1 MEKIYYFDNAATT
14 FPKPNE
20 VYEFMDK
27 FYRENGV
34 NVGRGQYSLVAKAN
48 FLVNETRDLILNFFN
63 CSNKKVIFT
72 SGATEAINIC
82 LQGIDFKERKNIY
95 LSPFEHNSITRTI
108 NFLSKKYDINVYL
121 LEVDKKTLTYDM
133 EEIEKQFILNNPDT
147 VIISHVS
154 NVCGLIAPV
163 EEIFTLSKKYNSLN
177 IVDTCQSAGITDI
190 NLGSDIFDIGI
201 FAGHKTLYGPLG
213 TGGLIIKN
221 SLKITP
227 LLYGGTGLNSASQ
240 ELPEEIPEKY
250 ETGSQNILS
259 ISGLNRSLKWIK
271 EISIGSF
278 RKKEEENKCRLLEI
292 LKKYPNIEI
301 IGFKDNEKNS
311 GVISCN
317 FKNYSA
323 DEMGKIL
330 NRFNI
335 AVRTG
340 LHCSP
345 SAHKFL
351 GTFPGGT
358 VRFSTGYFNTEKD
371 FEHLEEVLTYIKENS

>member
-20 VYEFMDK
+20 VYDFMDK

-34 NVGRGQYSLVAKAN
+34 SVGRGQYSLAAKAN
-48 FLVNETRDLILNFFN
+48 FLANETRDLILNFFN
-63 CSNKKVIFT
+63 CPNKKVIFT

-82 LQGIDFKERKNIY
+82 LQGINFKERKNIY

-108 NFLSKKYDINVYL
+108 NFLSKKYDINVHIL
-121 LEVDKKTLTYDM
+121 NVDKKTLTYDM
-133 EEIEKQFILNNPDT
+133 EKIEKQFILNNPDT
-147 VIISHVS
+147 VIISHIS

-163 EEIFTLSKKYNSLN
+163 EKIFTLSKKYNSLN
-177 IVDTCQSAGITDI
+177 IIDTCQSAGIIDVNI
-190 NLGSDIFDIGI
+190 GSDIFDIGI
-201 FAGHKTLYGPLG
+201 FAGHKTLYGPFG
-213 TGGLIIKN
+213 IGGLIIKN
-221 SLKITP
+221 SLEITP

-250 ETGSQNILS
+250 EVGSQNILS

-271 EISIGSF
+271 EISIETF
-278 RKKEEENKCRLLEI
+278 RKKEEENKYRLLEI
-292 LKKYPNIEI
+292 LKKYSNIEI
-301 IGFKDNEKNS
+301 IGFKNKDKNS

-330 NRFNI
+330 NKFNI

>member
-1 MEKIYYFDNAATT
+1 M
-14 FPKPNE
+14 
-20 VYEFMDK
+20 
-27 FYRENGV
+27 
-34 NVGRGQYSLVAKAN
+34 
-48 FLVNETRDLILNFFN
+48 
-63 CSNKKVIFT
+63 
-72 SGATEAINIC
+72 
-82 LQGIDFKERKNIY
+82 
-95 LSPFEHNSITRTI
+95 
-108 NFLSKKYDINVYL
+108 
-121 LEVDKKTLTYDM
+121 
-133 EEIEKQFILNNPDT
+133 
-147 VIISHVS
+147 
-154 NVCGLIAPV
+154 
-163 EEIFTLSKKYNSLN
+163 
-177 IVDTCQSAGITDI
+177 
-190 NLGSDIFDIGI
+190 
-201 FAGHKTLYGPLG
+201 
-213 TGGLIIKN
+213 
-221 SLKITP
+221 
-227 LLYGGTGLNSASQ
+227 
-240 ELPEEIPEKY
+240 
-250 ETGSQNILS
+250 
-259 ISGLNRSLKWIK
+259 
-271 EISIGSF
+271 
-278 RKKEEENKCRLLEI
+278 EI